1 MNIKKI
7 ELLVLPE
14 LENVDE
20 ILSGIS
26 QPVELSKGSY
36 SNLQF
41 SFRNGDVSV
50 KLKGKDLK
58 EFSFAWLSSYWASR
72 TMVYAIKLYLDHYGI
87 AHTFA
92 EKSTSKLTD
101 LIKFAFKGICMPDT
115 FFTNKTRIT
124 DDADELEKVCGYP
137 MIMKDIRGSRGKD
150 SALINN
156 REELFAKTADLP
168 KSKKFLFQQFIP
180 NEYDWGVL
188 VADGVVV
195 SGEKSYR
202 NAGEFRNHAL
212 HGAKEVFVPVDEIP
226 AGVKEM
232 ALKASKALGLS
243 WSRSDI
249 LINKNTGK
257 AYLLEVNR
265 APGLTSG
272 SAEIG
277 GAQNFINTHLLALA

>member
-1 MNIKKI
+1 MNNKKI
-7 ELLVLPE
+7 DILVLPE
-14 LENVDE
+14 LENVEE
-20 ILSGIS
+20 ILRGVS
-26 QPVELSKGSY
+26 QPVELSKGNY
-36 SNLQF
+36 ANLQF
-41 SFRNGDVSV
+41 SFKSGKVSA

-72 TMVYAIKLYLDHYGI
+72 TMVYAVKLYLDHYGI

-101 LIKFAFKGICMPDT
+101 LVKFAFREICIPNT
-115 FFTNKTRIT
+115 FFTNKNRIS
-124 DDADELEKVCGYP
+124 DDAEELEKTCGYP

-150 SALINN
+150 SAMINN
-156 REELFAKTADLP
+156 REELISKTADLP
-168 KSKKFLFQQFIP
+168 KTKKFLFQQFIP

-195 SGEKSYR
+195 SGEMSYR
-202 NAGEFRNHAL
+202 TTDEFRNHAL
-212 HGAKEVFVPVDEIP
+212 HGAKEVFVDVDQIP
-226 AGVKEM
+226 AEVKEM
-232 ALKASKALGLS
+232 ALKASKVLGLS

-249 LINKNTGK
+249 LINKYTKK

-277 GAQNFINTHLLALA
+277 GAQNFLNSHLMAIA